1 MPQQKIANR
10 RTVRG
15 LAFRVCDFCGRE
27 HAGKDGTFNYQYFN
41 ESRQDWDK
49 HVFCSKACSSA
60 YYTING
66 DD

>member
-10 RTVRG
+10 RTVKG

-27 HAGKDGTFNYQYFN
+27 HTGKDGAFNYQYFN
-41 ESRQDWDK
+41 ESRGDWDK
-49 HVFCSKACSSA
+49 HVFCAKACSSA

-66 DD
+66 ND